1 MRGYSSG
8 STDIVYLW
16 LDCSRQ
22 RKQEGHE
29 WKVSCSSRWKIKNRT
44 EGEFVDSLWTLLFIL
59 LLVEREKCIIK
70 IVSRQLRTLLP
81 VNSSLWIICYI
92 LIVFIYNST
101 VLLLLLYLSICDFD
115 TTSILSIIGR
125 LLFDFSSVF
134 YTLLQIHLGIY
145 LGKRIWMIVRLRKS

>member
-1 MRGYSSG
+1 MDSAFHPLTRGTGEMY
-8 STDIVYLW
+8 Y
-16 LDCSRQ
+16 
-22 RKQEGHE
+22 
-29 WKVSCSSRWKIKNRT
+29 KNCLAT
-44 EGEFVDSLWTLLFIL
+44 VAHFIACEF
-59 LLVEREKCIIK
+59 
-70 IVSRQLRTLLP
+70 
-81 VNSSLWIICYI
+81 SSLWIICYI